1 MTKLHELKKAGQS
14 PWYDNITR
22 DLLLSGGLKK
32 LIDNGI
38 LGLTSNPTIF
48 QKAFSSSPLYKNQ
61 LEEFKAKKASTLEAY
76 EKLVFKDIL
85 DAADCFE
92 DVYVSSNKVDG
103 YVSIEVS
110 PRFAYDTK
118 ETIEEAEKTFKTLAC
133 PNIMIKVPATKEGV
147 VAIRE
152 LIAAGINI
160 NATLIFSVSQYEG
173 TANAYIEGLEKRAA
187 EGKDLSDIH
196 SVASVF
202 ISRVD
207 SDIDK
212 VLDGKG
218 NKNLRGLAAVANAK
232 LIYEKFKEIFYSERF
247 KKLQEKGANIQRPLW
262 ASTSSKDPAY
272 SKVKYVEE
280 LIGPDT
286 VNTMP
291 TQTMETFLQS
301 GNVKGSAVEENL
313 EGAKKTIE
321 DFKKEDI
328 DIDVVCEKLQKV
340 GVQKFIESFDS
351 LLDSI
356 SKNIL

>member
-14 PWYDNITR
+14 AWYDNITR

-92 DVYVSSNKVDG
+92 CVYDSTNKVDG

-110 PRFAYDTK
+110 PHSAYDTK
-118 ETIEEAEKTFKTLAC
+118 GTIEEAEKTFKILSC
-133 PNIMIKVPATKEGV
+133 PNIMIKVPATKEGMI
-147 VAIRE
+147 AIKE
-152 LIAAGINI
+152 LITAGINI
-160 NATLIFSVSQYEG
+160 NATLIFSVAHYEQ
-173 TANAYIEGLEKRAA
+173 TANAYIAGLEKRAA
-187 EGKDLSDIH
+187 QGKDLSDIH

-212 VLDGKG
+212 VLDSKG
-218 NKNLRGLAAVANAK
+218 NKSLRGLAAVANAK
-232 LIYEKFKEIFYSERF
+232 LIYKKYKDIFYSERF
-247 KKLQEKGANIQRPLW
+247 KKLQAKGANIQRPLW

-291 TQTMETFLQS
+291 GDTMEAFLQS
-301 GNVKGSAVEENL
+301 GKVKKGSVEENL
-313 EGAKKTIE
+313 EGAKKAIA
-321 DFKKEDI
+321 DLKKEGI
-328 DIDVVCEKLQKV
+328 DIDTVCDKLQTV

-356 SKNIL
+356 SKSIL